1 LNERPGEGKHK
12 NLVEITTEN
21 KEVFH
26 LSFNSRGHWHKDRL
40 GRKAFSIYSRSLIK
54 PLSMLVESKVN
65 TMKNKVLWDHIS
77 LPRELHKLPIS
88 ETFKP
93 ENFPGS
99 TWAEKKS
106 NADAAAQAY
115 VDQYKEDIEKPEAD
129 QGYVV
134 PSEFEVEWIG
144 PKNEFVDPTPFIEMS
159 NRDIAA
165 GMGMTTTGLGRESGT
180 TRGSAYTA
188 AEFTIYQSEAI
199 QRKLKRKFEWLIQ
212 FNLALITGQN
222 IEDVP
227 YVDITFHPLRLD
239 DKAELY
245 RMVRY
250 LQAFVTRNEIRRI
263 IGLNPL
269 DEDDPEDSKKIRE
282 IKDSA
287 ERMRGSG
294 IGGSM

>member
-1 LNERPGEGKHK
+1 
-12 NLVEITTEN
+12 
-21 KEVFH
+21 
-26 LSFNSRGHWHKDRL
+26 
-40 GRKAFSIYSRSLIK
+40 
-54 PLSMLVESKVN
+54 
-65 TMKNKVLWDHIS
+65 
-77 LPRELHKLPIS
+77 
-88 ETFKP
+88 
-93 ENFPGS
+93 
-99 TWAEKKS
+99 
-106 NADAAAQAY
+106 
-115 VDQYKEDIEKPEAD
+115 
-129 QGYVV
+129 
-134 PSEFEVEWIG
+134 VEWIG